1 MKEGRG
7 PSILRVEGKHSRH
20 REHEDKCSEDGHIGR
35 SSRKASRSVKLEKQR
50 RKSRVA
56 GEGIRKST
64 EARSPRAFKPS
75 YSDSEGI
82 A

>member
-7 PSILRVEGKHSRH
+7 PSILRAEGKHSRH
-20 REHEDKCSEDGHIGR
+20 RENEDNCSEDGHIGH
-35 SSRKASRSVKLEKQR
+35 SSRKVSRSVRLEKKR
-50 RKSRVA
+50 RKSRIA
-56 GEGIRKST
+56 GEGIRKLT
-64 EARSPRAFKPS
+64 EARSPRAFKPC